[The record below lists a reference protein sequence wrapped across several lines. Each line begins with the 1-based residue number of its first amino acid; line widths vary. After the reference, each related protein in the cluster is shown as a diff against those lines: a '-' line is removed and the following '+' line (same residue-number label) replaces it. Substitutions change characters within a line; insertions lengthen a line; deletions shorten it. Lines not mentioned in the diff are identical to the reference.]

1 MKIGSVGLNHKD
13 IPGIMPP
20 MVMEFYVKDK
30 RMLKGLKVGDKVSFT
45 LEAKNLMIVAIR
57 KQ

>member
-1 MKIGSVGLNHKD
+1 MT
-13 IPGIMPP
+13 MA
-20 MVMEFYVKDK
+20 FYVKDK

-45 LEAKNLMIVAIR
+45 LEAKNEVIVAIA